1 MNTQSK
7 GYRTGEEIYDNLPCD
22 GWMNMNA
29 MRNLSIS
36 NNFPPIGTFS
46 LETALGTQP
55 PPQPPQHHQQN
66 HHQTHPPLHHQT
78 SQGPPPMSQHPP
90 IGIFDANEVPEII
103 QNPATVGVFQSNSV
117 LSNGSGSNF
126 GQSNSSAANDPSQ
139 TTRETGIIEK
149 LLHSYGFIQC
159 CERQARLF
167 FHFSQFSGNI
177 DHLKIGDPVEFE
189 MTYDRRTGKPIASQV
204 SKIAPEVVLSEERV
218 TGTVTTELR
227 TDNNNILNSSE
238 TTGRISYENRGE
250 CFFLPYTKDD
260 VEGNVNLRAGDKV
273 SFQIATNQRG
283 NLGACH
289 IRLENPAQ
297 PVKYRGVV
305 CSMKESFGFIERAD
319 VVKEIFFHFSE
330 AEGNVELRPGDDV
343 EFTIQTRTGRE
354 FACNITRLPPGS
366 VIFEDV
372 DTTIYKGQVLK
383 PLDRNNPTRQT
394 NDPLPGRIRY
404 RAPDYSE
411 VEVPFGDKDQK
422 GDFTLRHGDWVQF
435 LLATDRRDQLQRA
448 TSISLLDETFKVS
461 GEKREQGVIASLK
474 EGFGFIRSVERN
486 VRIFFH
492 YTEILDT
499 SREII
504 VNDEVEF
511 TVVQEQG
518 VPYNASRL
526 HAIRIKHLPTGTVQF
541 ETLVA
546 NNLEGFVTR
555 EAPKSPVKS
564 QDRVEGGVITYDHGE
579 LKKTIMYFLK
589 DCEKPPRIGDRVR
602 FDIYLVKRNKELIAV
617 NVQNVH
623 TLQPGMQTT
632 IQQQPP
638 PQQQQQLVPSLQQ
651 QLATS
656 TTNPQNQQQPPVAL
670 HHPHLILNQNNDPAI
685 ISQHTNGILGG
696 IGGGNG
702 GGGLIIPTQNGYM
715 TMTNN
720 HQMMQ
725 TPKIEDYNKL
735 DNNNLSGTE
744 TAQPMYRG
752 FIAVIK
758 ENFGFIETLS
768 HDEEVFF
775 HFSNYVGNPN
785 WLELGQE
792 VEYTLSPNG
801 NTSVTGNCL
810 PAENVRTLPKGSI
823 PQPAVK
829 EGVHNGVV
837 ARPLRCINPD
847 QQEYA
852 GLIEILD
859 ETRTQVLSQHEF
871 GITSLVNKRD
881 LLQTGDLVNFKI
893 DETGRAA
900 EITAVRQKKRATVD
914 SIKGQFGFLNYEI
927 EDGKKLFFHMSE
939 VQGNA
944 VSLHPGDTVEFSV
957 VTNQRNGK
965 SSACN
970 VLKINDRPD
979 RLISRL
985 KLTDDSLPR
994 LIVIRAP
1001 KGPQPKGFLAQA
1013 RLPRIPGIILE

>member
-7 GYRTGEEIYDNLPCD
+7 GYRTGEAYEIAEIYDMTCFD
-22 GWMNMNA
+22 MTA
-29 MRNLSIS
+29 IRNLNIPTT
-36 NNFPPIGTFS
+36 FPTIGTFTLDS
-46 LETALGTQP
+46 
-55 PPQPPQHHQQN
+55 
-66 HHQTHPPLHHQT
+66 
-78 SQGPPPMSQHPP
+78 
-90 IGIFDANEVPEII
+90 
-103 QNPATVGVFQSNSV
+103 ATVLNNSV
-117 LSNGSGSNF
+117 GSSSIYGS
-126 GQSNSSAANDPSQ
+126 QSSNSSAAASADPSQ

-159 CERQARLF
+159 CERQARLL

-227 TDNNNILNSSE
+227 TDSANNVLSSSE

-343 EFTIQTRTGRE
+343 EFTIQTRSSTSVPPQGRE
-354 FACNITRLPPGS
+354 YACNITRLPPGS

-372 DTTIYKGQVLK
+372 DSTIYKGQVLK
-383 PLDRNNPTRQT
+383 SLERNNAVRQN

-404 RAPDYSE
+404 RAADYSE
-411 VEVPFGDKDQK
+411 VEVPFGEKDQK

-448 TSISLLDETFKVS
+448 TSIALLDETFKVS
-461 GEKREQGVIASLK
+461 GEKREQGTIASLK
-474 EGFGFIRSVERN
+474 EGFGFLRCVERQA
-486 VRIFFH
+486 RLFFH
-492 YTEILDT
+492 FTEVLDT
-499 SREII
+499 SREIE

-511 TVVQEQG
+511 TVIQEPG
-518 VPYNASRL
+518 LAYNNSRL
-526 HAIRIKHLPTGTVQF
+526 QAIRIQHLPANSVQF
-541 ETLVA
+541 ETLMA
-546 NNLEGFVTR
+546 SAIEAGCVTR
-555 EAPKSPVKS
+555 EAPKSPIKS
-564 QDRVEGGVITYDHGE
+564 QDRVEGGVITYEHGDA
-579 LKKTIMYFLK
+579 KKTIMYFLK
-589 DCEKPPRIGDRVR
+589 DCEKPPRIGERVR
-602 FDIYLVKRNKELIAV
+602 FDIYMLEN
-617 NVQNVH
+617 
-623 TLQPGMQTT
+623 
-632 IQQQPP
+632 
-638 PQQQQQLVPSLQQ
+638 
-651 QLATS
+651 
-656 TTNPQNQQQPPVAL
+656 
-670 HHPHLILNQNNDPAI
+670 
-685 ISQHTNGILGG
+685 
-696 IGGGNG
+696 
-702 GGGLIIPTQNGYM
+702 
-715 TMTNN
+715 NN
-720 HQMMQ
+720 HASAEPTGQ
-725 TPKIEDYNKL
+725 L
-735 DNNNLSGTE
+735 
-744 TAQPMYRG
+744 YRG

-758 ENFGFIETLS
+758 ENFGFIETIS

-775 HFSNYVGNPN
+775 HFSNYQGNPN

-792 VEYTLSPNG
+792 VEYTLAPNG
-801 NTSVTGNCL
+801 NTSVSGNCL
-810 PAENVRTLPKGSI
+810 PAENVRTLPKNSI
-823 PQPAVK
+823 PQPALL
-829 EGVHNGVV
+829 ENVHNGVV
-837 ARPLRCINPD
+837 ARPLRCINPE

-852 GLIEILD
+852 GLIEIQD
-859 ETRTQVLSQHEF
+859 ELRTTCISQHEF

-881 LLQTGDLVNFKI
+881 LLQKGDLVRFRI
-893 DETGRAA
+893 DESGRAA
-900 EITAVRQKKRATVD
+900 EVNAVRLKKRATVD
-914 SIKGQFGFLNYEI
+914 SIKGQFGFLNFEV

-939 VQGNA
+939 VQGSTVA
-944 VSLHPGDTVEFSV
+944 LHPGDTVEFSV

-985 KLTDDSLPR
+985 KLNGDDGVPR
-994 LIVIRAP
+994 LILMRAP
-1001 KGPQPKGFLAQA
+1001 KGPQGKGFSVLA
-1013 RLPRIPGIILE
+1013 RHPRIPGKQLAKILF